1 MKRSWFG
8 AGLLL
13 LILILGIAVTWLM
26 SRYHSPISLQ
36 MDQAAACAEREDWEQ
51 TLQYTVSARDNWERH
66 RKFSASFSDHE
77 PMEEIDRLFAELEIW
92 LKAEDA
98 EHCASVCAQ
107 LSKAAEAMVD
117 AHAFV
122 WWNLL

>member
-8 AGLLL
+8 TAL
-13 LILILGIAVTWLM
+13 LILILVFGIAVTWLM
-26 SRYHSPISLQ
+26 DRYHTPIAQQLK
-36 MDQAAACAEREDWEQ
+36 QAAVYAENAQWEQ
-51 TLQYTVSARDNWERH
+51 TRQYTASARSRWEQH
-66 RKFSASFSDHE
+66 RKFSASFADHE

-92 LKAEDA
+92 LQAEEA
-98 EHCASVCAQ
+98 EHCASICAQ